1 MSSRTASFRITSSRL
16 MRAAL
21 GLALLL
27 LPLAVSAAEPERV
40 FPAVTVEA
48 DLPAARIGA
57 SRPPPRRAARQAAP
71 LPGDARVCEM
81 IEASAG
87 AAGIDPHFF
96 ARLIWR
102 ESLFDPA
109 AVSPKGA
116 QGIAQFIPST
126 AALRKLDDPFDAKKA
141 LGASALYLAELTRTY
156 GNIGLAAVAYNG
168 GEARAA
174 RYKADGGMLPGETLA
189 YVEAITGL
197 GAEEWRLASPSVDLT
212 LGGDGFQSGCLALA
226 ATRGKRQTIPSEPLR
241 AWGVIIATNRDRDG
255 ARRQVARL
263 GNRVPMLAAERISYA
278 RPKRLGLSRGLIA
291 AQVGRDTR
299 EAADAFCA
307 DYRAKGGDCVVLR
320 N

>member
-1 MSSRTASFRITSSRL
+1 

-21 GLALLL
+21 RLVLILI
-27 LPLAVSAAEPERV
+27 PLAASATEPERV
-40 FPAVTVEA
+40 
-48 DLPAARIGA
+48 LPAAMVEAAGGA
-57 SRPPPRRAARQAAP
+57 LIDVSRPPPRPVGPDAAP
-71 LPGDARVCEM
+71 TSGDARVCGM
-81 IEASAG
+81 IEASA
-87 AAGIDPHFF
+87 ATAGIDPHFF

-126 AALRKLDDPFDAKKA
+126 AALRMLEDPFDAEKA
-141 LGASALYLAELTRTY
+141 LDASALYLAELTRTY

-174 RYKADGGMLPGETLA
+174 RYKAEGGTLPGETLA

-197 GAEEWRLASPSVDLT
+197 GAGEWRLASPGVDLT
-212 LGGDGFQSGCLALA
+212 LKGDGFRAGCLALA
-226 ATRGKRQTIPSEPLR
+226 ATRGKRQAIPSEPLR
-241 AWGVIIATNRDRDG
+241 AWGVIIATNRDREG

-278 RPKRLGLSRGLIA
+278 RPKRLGLSRSLVA

-299 EAADAFCA
+299 EEADAFCA
-307 DYRAKGGDCVVLR
+307 KYRANGGDCVVLR

>member
-1 MSSRTASFRITSSRL
+1 MSSRL

-21 GLALLL
+21 RLVLIL
-27 LPLAVSAAEPERV
+27 LPLAASAAEPEPERA
-40 FPAVTVEA
+40 FPTATVEGGG
-48 DLPAARIGA
+48 GA
-57 SRPPPRRAARQAAP
+57 PIDVFRPPPRRAAREMAAR
-71 LPGDARVCEM
+71 PGDARVCEM
-81 IEASAG
+81 IEASA
-87 AAGIDPHFF
+87 AVAGIDPHFF

-126 AALRKLDDPFDAKKA
+126 AALRKLEDPFDAEQA

-174 RYKADGGMLPGETLA
+174 RYKAEGGTLPGETLA

-197 GAEEWRLASPSVDLT
+197 GAGEWRLASPGVDLT
-212 LGGDGFQSGCLALA
+212 LRGDGFRGDGFRAGCLALA
-226 ATRGKRQTIPSEPLR
+226 ATRGKRQAIPSEPLR

-278 RPKRLGLSRGLIA
+278 RPKRLGLSRSLVA

-299 EAADAFCA
+299 AEADAFCA
-307 DYRAKGGDCVVLR
+307 KYRASGGDCVVLR